1 MYENPSAGNFEPPPL
16 PTGPA
21 VERSLNPRLISL
33 LVLVLIVAGTY
44 WLRVSFPGRGWVRL
58 VSGVIALGLGTM
70 DVILKRK
77 RDDAIEG
84 KDPYSPPTHIT
95 R

>member
-21 VERSLNPRLISL
+21 VERSLNPR
-33 LVLVLIVAGTY
+33 LIVAGTY

>member
-1 MYENPSAGNFEPPPL
+1 VYENPSAGKFEPPPP

-21 VERSLNPRLISL
+21 VERSLSPRLISL
-33 LVLVLIVAGTY
+33 LVVALFLGGTY
-44 WLRVSFPGRGWVRL
+44 WLRASFPDRGWARL
-58 VSGVIALGLGTM
+58 VSGVIALGFGTLN
-70 DVILKRK
+70 VIRKRK

-84 KDPYSPPTHIT
+84 KDPYSPPTHLT